1 MKSEFLQEALR
12 MPWKLSTSQTPL
24 QQTTA
29 WEYRTNPTKISGGG
43 GFGPVADDGYGVSY
57 IIGGEDKIFFHISS
71 KYSSPATDSLRFAL
85 NVKRAMNDIKEMMI
99 RAGTKA

>member
-12 MPWKLSTSQTPL
+12 MPWKLSTSQTPH
-24 QQTTA
+24 QQSTA
-29 WEYRTNPTKISGGG
+29 WEYTTNPNKMMGGG

-57 IIGGEDKIFFHISS
+57 IIAGENTIFFHISS